1 MQMNT
6 DAEVAIIGAGPIGIE
21 LAILLKKHGISF
33 VQFDKGQ
40 IGQIIYN
47 FPVQTRFFSST
58 ERLAIAE
65 IPIQTLDQQKCT
77 REEYLAYLRCCVL
90 EHKVPVQTFEDVV
103 DIRKNAKT
111 GKFEIE
117 TISSHGKQFYK
128 APYVVFSTGGTAKS
142 RRLNVPGE
150 DCVHVFTQMQDPHLY
165 FRKKVII
172 IGSRNSA
179 VEWALRCYHAG
190 ANVTLITR
198 REIFDPDH
206 VKYWLLPELNS
217 LIKAGSIK
225 AFFNSRVVEIW
236 PGKVKLLSQEHGEV
250 EIGADFVLKAIGFE
264 SDTTLLRKVGVEV
277 SDNEVPV
284 FDNATMETNVQ
295 NVFVMGTVTGG
306 TQIKYK
312 VFIENCHEQVHKIA
326 HVIGGRVGIAV
337 DEPLKIAPSITPEQ

>member
-1 MQMNT
+1 MNS

-58 ERLAIAE
+58 ERLAIAD

-90 EHKVPVQTFEDVV
+90 EHKLSIHTFEEVV
-103 DIRKNAKT
+103 DVRKNAVT
-111 GKFEIE
+111 GKFEVE
-117 TISSHGKQFYK
+117 MLTDAGLKKTYNVS
-128 APYVVFSTGGTAKS
+128 YVVFSTGGTAKS
-142 RRLNVPGE
+142 RMLNVPGE
-150 DCVHVFTQMQDPHLY
+150 DSAHVSTQMQDPHLY
-165 FRKKVII
+165 FRKKVVI

-190 ANVTLITR
+190 AEVTLITR
-198 REIFDPDH
+198 REKFDPDH

-217 LIKAGSIK
+217 LIKDGSIK
-225 AFFNSRVVEIW
+225 AFFNSRVVEIL
-236 PGKVKLLSQEHGEV
+236 PAKVKLFSQDSDERT
-250 EIGADFVLKAIGFE
+250 IDADFVLKAIGFE
-264 SDTTLLRKVGVEV
+264 SDTTLLRKAGIEV
-277 SDNEVPV
+277 SDSEVPV
-284 FDNATMETNVQ
+284 FDDSTMETNVS
-295 NVFVMGTVTGG
+295 NAFVMGTVTGG

-312 VFIENCHEQVHKIA
+312 VFIENCHEHVYKIA
-326 HVIGGRVGIAV
+326 RVIGGRVGVAV
-337 DEPLKIAPSITPEQ
+337 EEPLKIAPSTIPEQ